1 MAKPAESGPRSHKV
15 PSMPAT
21 SMPSSGSNW
30 GSLRKRPTIP
40 HMRFRARQRFF
51 YPPPASHRLTLLSIR
66 RHISFLGGNSTT
78 DATFR
83 LRDSARPGDRPK
95 AIRDVTHGAL
105 MRRRATTKFRA
116 IGMRDATLDI
126 DGELRTGSLAPSEL
140 PPRSLEAGIGTEVRR
155 LRKSLDLTMAEL
167 AASSGI
173 SAGMLSKIENGAI
186 SPSLATLD
194 SLAKALNVPISRL
207 FAETEERRDCSF
219 VKAGTGVRIDR
230 RGTKAGHLYDL
241 LGHSLAGE
249 IGVEPYL
256 ITLSED
262 ALPYTNFRHAGV
274 EFLYMLSGKVR
285 YRHADRSYVME
296 PGDAL
301 FFDAAARH
309 GPEALIE
316 KPMRYLSIII
326 YPRQRE

>member
-1 MAKPAESGPRSHKV
+1 
-15 PSMPAT
+15 
-21 SMPSSGSNW
+21 
-30 GSLRKRPTIP
+30 
-40 HMRFRARQRFF
+40 MRRQ
-51 YPPPASHRLTLLSIR
+51 
-66 RHISFLGGNSTT
+66 STT
-78 DATFR
+78 RIRTAAGR
-83 LRDSARPGDRPK
+83 NAALDSDS
-95 AIRDVTHGAL
+95 
-105 MRRRATTKFRA
+105 
-116 IGMRDATLDI
+116 
-126 DGELRTGSLAPSEL
+126 ELRTGSLAPSEL
-140 PPRSLEAGIGTEVRR
+140 PPRSLEAGIGAEIRR

-173 SAGMLSKIENGAI
+173 SAGMLSKIENGGI

-219 VKAGTGVRIDR
+219 VKAGAGVRIDR

-256 ITLSED
+256 ITLSKD
-262 ALPYTNFRHAGV
+262 AVPYTHFRHAGV

-285 YRHADRSYVME
+285 YRHAERTYVME
-296 PGDAL
+296 SGDAL

-309 GPEALIE
+309 GPEQLIE
-316 KPMRYLSIII
+316 APMRYLSIII